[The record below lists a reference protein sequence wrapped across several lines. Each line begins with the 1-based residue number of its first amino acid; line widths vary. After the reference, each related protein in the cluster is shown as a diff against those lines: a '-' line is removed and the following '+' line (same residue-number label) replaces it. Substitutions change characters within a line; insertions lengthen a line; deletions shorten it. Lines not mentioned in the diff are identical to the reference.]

1 MKIWKLLGALVVHGV
16 LFIGMPYILSRAGL
30 IATLRWQ
37 AYVVLAVT
45 WIGLGLK
52 LLFGDVVS
60 DKFEYHKHGY
70 DFCNLSMGTALSM
83 LSLQI
88 MSSTDVLPGI
98 PATGAW
104 AAFSVVSKDIVR
116 QRVALLSGLF
126 IVMCFLA
133 LLTARI
139 SRAVADP
146 ATKGKNL
153 LSLLNFGIGASAF
166 FAYLFLLLAKV

>member
-1 MKIWKLLGALVVHGV
+1 MKIWKLLSALVVHGA
-16 LFIGMPYILSRAGL
+16 LFVAVPYLLSQVGL
-30 IATLRWQ
+30 IAQLRWQ

-70 DFCNLSMGTALSM
+70 DFCNLTMGTALSM
-83 LSLQI
+83 LSLQ
-88 MSSTDVLPGI
+88 MLSNTDVLPGI
-98 PATGAW
+98 PDTGPW
-104 AAFSVVSKDIVR
+104 AVLAIISSDRVR
-116 QRVALLSGLF
+116 QRVALLTALF
-126 IVMCFLA
+126 ILTCFLT

-139 SRAVADP
+139 SRAVVEP
-146 ATKGKNL
+146 TTKAKNL

-166 FAYLFLLLAKV
+166 GAYLFLLLAKV